1 MARELTTPKAFISYA
16 WGNDAHQQ
24 WVKGL
29 ASRLRIEGG
38 VRVTLDQWHAVPG
51 DQPAFQERFVEAAAK
66 GDATGV
72 GSGVEVKGVTYGPTT
87 GRMAFDPTNPMADA
101 NVYVKYPD
109 IVLGEQMT
117 QMMAAQRA
125 YQANLATIDRAKD
138 AYQQALE
145 LGK

>member
-1 MARELTTPKAFISYA
+1 MLFGAINTAGSGLSVYRTWMDAVSDNIA
-16 WGNDAHQQ
+16 NMNDA
-24 WVKGL
+24 
-29 ASRLRIEGG
+29 
-38 VRVTLDQWHAVPG
+38 VPA

-72 GSGVEVKGVTYGPTT
+72 GSGVEAKGVAYGPTT

-101 NVYVKYPD
+101 NGYVKYPD
-109 IVLGEQMT
+109 IDLGEQMT

>member
-1 MARELTTPKAFISYA
+1 MAIFGAINTAGTGLHVYRTWMDAVSDNIA
-16 WGNDAHQQ
+16 NMND
-24 WVKGL
+24 
-29 ASRLRIEGG
+29 
-38 VRVTLDQWHAVPG
+38 AVPG

-101 NVYVKYPD
+101 NGYVKYPD
-109 IVLGEQMT
+109 IDLGEQMT